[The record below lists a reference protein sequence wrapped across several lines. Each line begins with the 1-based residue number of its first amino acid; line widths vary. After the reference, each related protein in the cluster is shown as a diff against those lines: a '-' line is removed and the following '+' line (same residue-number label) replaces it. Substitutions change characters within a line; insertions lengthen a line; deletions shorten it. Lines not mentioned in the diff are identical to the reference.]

1 MAKTIQIIFDSIFG
15 IGWFPMIVFLA
26 LWINRKKE
34 PVPNMEIAY
43 ALSLGYMGFI
53 FFSFMVCGGSF
64 NALRYFLH
72 GAEPYNA
79 LAVFGFIMLIAPFLP
94 CFKDRRKAIIIC
106 FAIAHIGLV
115 SVFPLE
121 SLCSWKLRK
130 FDPQKWDEV
139 HYIRNEMVEDIR
151 NSGILENKS
160 ADEIEKILGEP
171 DNITDFEDENQ
182 TVRFTYYSGNGSY
195 ILIDTEND
203 KYRGI
208 FYVPSTGIGQ
218 H

>member
-1 MAKTIQIIFDSIFG
+1 MAETIKLIFGSIFG

-53 FFSFMVCGGSF
+53 FFSFMAFGGSF
-64 NALRYFLH
+64 NALRHFLH

-151 NSGILENKS
+151 NSAILENKS